1 MATAYR
7 PLMQFYMLGI
17 ILYFLF
23 KIVVGKDKLYTVLLG
38 SAYFVGAEVF
48 LRMTKA
54 MVFYETSKYVVILF
68 SIIGIFYLGFKKT
81 AYPYIIYLLLLLPGI
96 WISYDVISYDANF
109 RTSVLFNLSGPLAL
123 GIVSIF
129 CFGKKIQFSKLL
141 KILDYIIYPLI
152 AMTVYVILY
161 SPNVREIVTGTASDS
176 ALSGGYGPNQ
186 VATVLGLGVFILG
199 SRLFIPYKN
208 ILVQWTMMFLM
219 MLMAYR
225 SLLTFSRGGVLTA
238 VAMCMIFIFVL
249 YMSTNLKTK
258 TRISFKLIGMAV
270 ITLMVWSFALFQT
283 GGLIGNRYANED
295 ALGREKEDIT
305 TGRAELLTT
314 EIDAFKE
321 NPFFGL
327 GVGQVKTYFGQ
338 ELGISIATHNEI
350 SRMLSEHG
358 VFGIFALMVLI
369 FTPMISKLNGRKNI
383 YFYPFIAFWLLT
395 ISHSSMRIAAP
406 AFIYALGILNIDYNA
421 KKKRVIHR
429 K

>member
-1 MATAYR
+1 
-7 PLMQFYMLGI
+7 
-17 ILYFLF
+17 
-23 KIVVGKDKLYTVLLG
+23 
-38 SAYFVGAEVF
+38 
-48 LRMTKA
+48 
-54 MVFYETSKYVVILF
+54 
-68 SIIGIFYLGFKKT
+68 
-81 AYPYIIYLLLLLPGI
+81 
-96 WISYDVISYDANF
+96 
-109 RTSVLFNLSGPLAL
+109 
-123 GIVSIF
+123 
-129 CFGKKIQFSKLL
+129 
-141 KILDYIIYPLI
+141 
-152 AMTVYVILY
+152 MTVYVILY

-369 FTPMISKLNGRKNI
+369 FTPMK
-383 YFYPFIAFWLLT
+383 AHWL
-395 ISHSSMRIAAP
+395 
-406 AFIYALGILNIDYNA
+406 YGIN
-421 KKKRVIHR
+421 
-429 K
+429 

>member
-1 MATAYR
+1 
-7 PLMQFYMLGI
+7 MQFYLLGI

-38 SAYFVGAEVF
+38 SGYFVGAEVF

-81 AYPYIIYLLLLLPGI
+81 AYPYIIYLLLLLPGL

-129 CFGKKIQFSKLL
+129 CFGKKIQFHKLL

-176 ALSGGYGPNQ
+176 ALTGGYGPNQ

-249 YMSTNLKTK
+249 YRSTNLKTK
-258 TRISFKLIGMAV
+258 TRISFKLIAITV
-270 ITLMVWSFALFQT
+270 ITLMVWSYALFQT

-305 TGRAELLTT
+305 TGRAELLIT

-327 GVGQVKTYFGQ
+327 GVGQVKTYFSQ